1 MGLAY
6 NLETTLNP
14 YLGEGL
20 SKYFVQIP
28 QDIQTGKIDPAGDF
42 EKGVDFFTPNE
53 TRGNIGDFNN
63 GWIYRWCGKKGSAKQ
78 ECQSI
83 FPTGEY
89 LIRDITFVNGY
100 YAIVGAYKATFL
112 DLYGVGSHGVAWDGF
127 LFMYRGFSDNALI
140 PFGRDG
146 TPNYTTEGAASGAGI
161 LPMRMPYDILPSTNS
176 ATTEAMDDVGLFAV
190 DILRGTNE
198 NGIAPAPGGG
208 NDADAYSICLWL
220 GGTQGIARPVT
231 QGIPY
236 VNVNRIAFG
245 MAGIFGCPYFPN
257 TGGSGDNKNVR
268 GPFFQNSPIGIVNE
282 AATVTGSGIAPYKTV
297 GGEAGYTQFSV
308 RANQTI
314 KMAWNATAND
324 TLYGG
329 AAQGTA
335 TSDDMK
341 WRLADIE
348 EICSVGANERG
359 GTGGAYQYEFYK
371 NGWLPD
377 GTNVCTGDTSADETR
392 ASVWGY
398 YPKKF
403 VDIQG
408 YSSQIS
414 RFGLNTEEVITP
426 ALFGGDVWVGTSNP
440 TGLLPTAK
448 SYPMIGQMAWD
459 IFGVATRN
467 LPPLPGECGSTV
479 QAPYMS
485 IQSAELSYTGI
496 NTGFALEPSFKLPTK
511 VINLVKTDALVANW
525 NSLENSYVAFVT
537 APFEQVG
544 NDYFSGIGNNPSG
557 RQPLFYAFLN
567 GIKYADSTI
576 GTGIFSSDEN
586 PFGEGSFWNPF
597 AFNGLRLDNFT
608 TDTIPIDMAN
618 KWTAKCVQTRT
629 FTTTEEERAK
639 NLAPILAF
647 DPIEPIITS
656 ETLTVQNSRNGE
668 AVGVRNNYPRLGLEP
683 QGDEYNPGLNEENQ
697 QGATTG
703 EAVGAMGW
711 KNVAGGFAPVVF
723 VADSGGGWI
732 KGPSFPITSPNY
744 ATAPTYLNA
753 FQNRGNTFN
762 TKIAD
767 APNSNTRMALGASW
781 DNDRDQWIFLFSNFS
796 AVVDDDYTSVVSVTS
811 TFTDTARYGSAYLD
825 QTKRFGSSPTEYN
838 NAIWKSFPMTNNL
851 DGIVIFG
858 VTNPSLPFDFSDTG
872 SLGYAT
878 NTQHDAP
885 QQIYAKPTTA
895 GGTMTLPTQSVGCA
909 AGTDP
914 ATVSYNPST
923 ISVFNIDGST
933 GREAFVWVDYV
944 LFDGADAV
952 IATKLRERGMK
963 VTIDAVEW
971 FKRKIINSGD
981 LNIKQ
986 EEIELWMRQQQDEF
1000 QMMMRDAERMGRVR
1014 KRKKQVSAYGLDILE
1029 VLNTDFEDKEVQE
1042 FMKNYL
1048 PQSRPP
1054 TPEEEMLERQTK
1066 GGYSPQA
1073 KSYFD
1078 EVFED

>member
-20 SKYFVQIP
+20 SKYFVQMP
-28 QDIQTGKIDPAGDF
+28 QDIQSGKIDPFGDF
-42 EKGVDFFTPNE
+42 TKGTDFFTPE
-53 TRGNIGDFNN
+53 MTRGDIGDLNN
-63 GWIYRWCGKKGSAKQ
+63 GWVYRWCGKKGSAKEQ
-78 ECQSI
+78 CQGI

-190 DILRGTNE
+190 DILRGASQS
-198 NGIAPAPGGG
+198 GVAPEPGGG
-208 NDADAYSICLWL
+208 LEVDAYSISLWL
-220 GGTQGIARPVT
+220 GGTQGISDPVA

-236 VNVNRIAFG
+236 TNVDRIAFG
-245 MAGIFGCPYFPN
+245 MAGIFGCPYYPN
-257 TGGSGDNKNVR
+257 TGDSGEGKNVP
-268 GPFFQNSPIGIVNE
+268 GPFFQNLPTGDVEE
-282 AATVTGSGIAPYKTV
+282 ASTTGSGTIPYKIV
-297 GGEAGYTQFSV
+297 GGLAGFTQFST

-348 EICSVGANERG
+348 EICSISADDRGAFG
-359 GTGGAYQYEFYK
+359 GSYNYSFYED
-371 NGWLPD
+371 GWLPN
-377 GTNVCTGDTSADETR
+377 GVNICTGDVIPSQDTT

-408 YSSQIS
+408 YSSQLS
-414 RFGLNTEEVITP
+414 LFGAVTEQVITP
-426 ALFGGDVWVGTSNP
+426 AMCGGDVWVGTSDP
-440 TGLLPTAK
+440 TGLLPSAK

-459 IFGVATRN
+459 ILGVATRH

-479 QAPYMS
+479 QAPFMQ
-485 IQSAELSYTGI
+485 IQSSELSYTAI
-496 NTGFALEPSFKLPTK
+496 NTGFATEPSIKLPSK
-511 VINLVKTDALVANW
+511 VTNLVKTDALVANW
-525 NSLENSYVAFVT
+525 DSLENSYVAFVT

-544 NDYFSGIGNNPSG
+544 NDYFSAIGNNPSG
-557 RQPLFYAFLN
+557 RQPLFYALFN

-576 GTGIFSSDEN
+576 GTGIFTCQTN
-586 PFGEGSFWNPF
+586 PFDEATFWNPF

-618 KWTAKCVQTRT
+618 KWTAKCIQTRT
-629 FTTTEEERAK
+629 FTEKEEEGAK
-639 NLAPILAF
+639 DLAPILGF
-647 DPIEPIITS
+647 DPFSPIFS
-656 ETLTVQNSRNGE
+656 PDPLSVFNSRNGE

-683 QGDEYNPGLNEENQ
+683 QSDEYNPGLNEANQ
-697 QGATTG
+697 QGATSG
-703 EAVGAMGW
+703 ESVGAMGW
-711 KNVAGGFAPVVF
+711 KNVAGGVAPVVF

-732 KGPSFPITSPNY
+732 KDPSFPITNPNY
-744 ATAPTYLNA
+744 APAPTYSNA
-753 FQNRGNTFN
+753 FQNRGDTFN
-762 TKIAD
+762 AKITD
-767 APNSNTRMALGASW
+767 APNSNTRIALGASW

-796 AVVDDDYTSVVSVTS
+796 AVVANDYTSVVSVTS

-825 QTKRFGSSPTEYN
+825 QTNRFGSSPTEYN
-838 NAIWKSFPMTNNL
+838 NAIWNSFPMTNNL
-851 DGIVIFG
+851 DGLVIFG

-872 SLGYAT
+872 SLAYAT

-885 QQIYAKPTTA
+885 QQIYAKPTTT
-895 GGTMTLPTQSVGCA
+895 GGTITLPTQSVGCA

-914 ATVSYNPST
+914 TTVSYNPST

-1014 KRKKQVSAYGLDILE
+1014 KRKKQVSAYSLDKLE
-1029 VLNTDFEDKEVQE
+1029 ILNTDFEDKEVQE

-1054 TPEEEMLERQTK
+1054 TPEEEMLERQRK